1 MNWIKLVIKGQEVNV
16 GFDENSIHIYNAFPI
31 KDDLKMRGYR
41 WDPADKSWFV
51 TPDDPAA
58 ELEALKNDLNPVAA
72 PAIPNRTTDLSPFP
86 HSFSVTELRNRID
99 RLIKEG
105 IRGNI
110 WIRGVVASEIKNYRW
125 ASYFDL
131 RDEQEGSDMYFRM
144 EIKTGQL
151 DRVNFRLKELGI
163 AEGLEKDLPVFLQVE
178 VHLSL
183 RNVVDIRL
191 SVLDILP
198 EYTQSKLRSQRDI
211 TLDKLKSE
219 AILDNQKRLTLPLLI
234 SRMGLITSE
243 QGTSISDIMAG
254 LGPLQDRYQFYFL
267 DTRMEGARAVDSIIY
282 SIDMLDNWK
291 DGSLDAIIIAR
302 GGGSEQSLA
311 VFNDYRV
318 CQRICQASIPV
329 LTSIG
334 HEKDLSAA
342 EVCSHLTPT
351 PSTPS
356 GMGKYLQDRF
366 AGLKNRLVE
375 VMNGLIQM
383 FSLNHNRELEKLAG
397 MIRLVPSRTNQSIS
411 IHRERYVTRVRQ
423 FEQSAGFLVR
433 EQEKA
438 IQSALNAILEKTDIS
453 RLNQFRAIRQ
463 IMESVL
469 SRMRLKNHREDRES
483 RKHILRLDFKKRFRE
498 NSRCQSEVTEMIRNG
513 RNRSEQFFRV
523 TENELSAR
531 RDLLKARD
539 PTQVLKRGFTLTL
552 DRDKRIVPSLKDF
565 RKISAARLRFH
576 DGESDIIRKEEK

>member
-1 MNWIKLVIKGQEVNV
+1 MNWIKLVIKSHEVNV

-41 WDPADKSWFV
+41 WDPTDKSWFV

-58 ELEALKNDLNPVAA
+58 ELEALKNDLNPATA
-72 PAIPNRTTDLSPFP
+72 PTVPKRTTELSPFP
-86 HSFSVTELRNRID
+86 HSFSVIQLRNRID
-99 RLIKEG
+99 QLIKEG
-105 IRGNI
+105 IRGHL
-110 WIRGVVASEIKNYRW
+110 WIRGIIASEMKNYQW

-131 RDEQEGSDMYFRM
+131 RDEQEGSDIYFRM
-144 EIKTGQL
+144 EIKSGQL
-151 DRVNFRLKELGI
+151 ESVNSRLKELGI

-191 SVLDILP
+191 SVRDILP

-219 AILDNQKRLTLPLLI
+219 GILDNQKRLSLPLLTF
-234 SRMGLITSE
+234 RLGLITSE
-243 QGTSISDIMAG
+243 QGTSITDIMAG
-254 LGPLQDRYQFYFL
+254 LGPFQDRYQFYFL

-282 SIDMLDNWK
+282 SIDILDKWK
-291 DGSLDAIIIAR
+291 DGSLDAILIAR

-311 VFNDYRV
+311 VFNDYRI
-318 CQRICQASIPV
+318 CQRICRASIPV

-342 EVCSHLTPT
+342 ELCSHHTPT

-366 AGLKNRLVE
+366 AGLQNRLVE
-375 VMNGLIQM
+375 VMNTLIQS
-383 FSLNHNRELEKLAG
+383 FSIIHNRELEKLAG
-397 MIRLVPSRTNQSIS
+397 KIREVPSGLHQSITLQ
-411 IHRERYVTRVRQ
+411 RQRYVTQVRQ

-433 EQEKA
+433 EQEKT
-438 IQSALNAILEKTDIS
+438 IQSALNSILEKTDIS
-453 RLNQFRAIRQ
+453 RVNQIEAIRKT
-463 IMESVL
+463 MGSVL
-469 SRMRLKNHREDRES
+469 SRMRLKNHRQGREY
-483 RKHILRLDFKKRFRE
+483 RKHILRLDFKKRLRE
-498 NSRCQSEVTEMIRNG
+498 NSKCLSEVTEKIRKS
-513 RNRSEQFFRV
+513 RDRSEHVFRV
-523 TENELSAR
+523 TKSELSALW
-531 RDLLKARD
+531 DLLKARD
-539 PTQVLKRGFTLTL
+539 PERVLKRGYTLTL

-565 RKISAARLRFH
+565 KKISEARLRFF
-576 DGESDIIRKEEK
+576 DGESEIIRKEEK